1 MKTKLHVRA
10 LSALVLA
17 ALILTGCGGGNPFR
31 LIFPRIFV
39 EVDKEGFPTVAGI
52 SPAMLSFFGVD
63 PSLLKID
70 PATVGKLTDSNL
82 QHIELLFRNDGL
94 YWWANGKAL
103 VPLTWDDASFDNT
116 KDLINRFVKLD
127 EVTSG
132 IVNNVL
138 LPVVRS
144 MEQNIIIRFPRKDG
158 EAEIPLREMGG
169 PLPAPGAAVDPS
181 LIGGLRLTFDDAGM
195 PSVAGVSF
203 SEIEKLAGAD
213 LSAAKLP
220 LDTVQ
225 QMKDAGIQHATIRTT
240 PEGIKIWAND
250 KSLPTLRWSE
260 ETLINTADT
269 LASLE
274 LIEPALGAA
283 IKQILPY
290 LNRADIDLVL
300 KFPTGGAAPIPEP
313 AR

>member
-1 MKTKLHVRA
+1 MKTKLHARA

-17 ALILTGCGGGNPFR
+17 ALILTGCGGGAPLR
-31 LIFPRIFV
+31 LVFPRIFV
-39 EVDKEGFPTVAGI
+39 EVDKEGFPTIAGI
-52 SPAMLSFFGVD
+52 SPAVLSFFGLD
-63 PSLLKID
+63 PNQFKID

-82 QHIELLFRNDGL
+82 QHVELLFRNDGL

-116 KDLINRFVKLD
+116 KDVINRFVKLD
-127 EVTSG
+127 ESTRGVL
-132 IVNNVL
+132 NNVL
-138 LPVVRS
+138 LPVARS

-158 EAEIPLREMGG
+158 EAEIPLRDMGG
-169 PLPAPGAAVDPS
+169 PLPQPGAAVDPS
-181 LIGGLRLTFDDAGM
+181 LIGGLRLTFDDAGT

-225 QMKDAGIQHATIRTT
+225 QMKDVGIQHVTIRTT
-240 PEGIKIWAND
+240 SEGIKIWTND
-250 KSLPTLRWSE
+250 KLLPTLRWSE
-260 ETLINTADT
+260 ETLTNTADT

-274 LIEPALGAA
+274 LIEPALGAV
-283 IKQILPY
+283 IKQFLPY